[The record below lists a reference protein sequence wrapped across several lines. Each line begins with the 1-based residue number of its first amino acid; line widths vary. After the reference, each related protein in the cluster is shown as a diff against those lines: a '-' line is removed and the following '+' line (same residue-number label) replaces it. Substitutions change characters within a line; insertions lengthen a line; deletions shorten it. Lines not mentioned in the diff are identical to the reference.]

1 MLNLPVIV
9 AAGGINS
16 AGRTSG
22 HHAYRRLVLDHL
34 SQVQQSETQAALAA
48 LMGVNDSQFLLNHT
62 LVRKIEP
69 QYFDPAAVHWN
80 RQVTL
85 SAEHGPLTFETSATR
100 SAEALPRD
108 WQVEALANK
117 KLRVTVDGAP
127 TVLFPSTRAL
137 EVSVAGQL
145 PTGLVP
151 GELYPSRNHPRAL
164 QMTVFAASDALADLG
179 IDWQVVRSRVSA
191 ELISVYVSSSMGQ
204 LDDEGSGGMLRARAN
219 GRRVSSKQC
228 PLGFAQMPGD
238 FVNAYLLRSLGKTGP
253 AMGACATFLYNLQRG
268 VEDIRSGRARVAV
281 VGAVDAPITPEVMD
295 GYIAMGALA
304 TDKGLRELDGLSD
317 QQALDYRRAC
327 RPFGQNC
334 GFVIAESAQIVV
346 LFDDALALELGAT
359 IHGAVPS
366 VFVHADGAKKSIS
379 GPGAGNY
386 VTASRAMATLQAILG
401 KTRLAQ
407 GGLVQAHGTGTPQ
420 NRVTEAC
427 ILNRVARAFGI
438 EQWPIAAIKS
448 YVGHS
453 LGAASGDQLSATL
466 GMFKHGLL
474 PGIHTIDGIA
484 DDVAQDHLQ
493 FSLQTRE
500 IGNLDYALI
509 NSKGF
514 GGNNASA
521 ALLSPKVTECLLLQ
535 AHGTKALN
543 HWQKCHESVASQ
555 RAETEAQQLAGA
567 WSPSYFFDDGVIDD
581 SQIDLSAERLRLG
594 DVEMLLS
601 SDAPSDWRLD

>member
-9 AAGGINS
+9 AAGGVNS

-22 HHAYRRLVLDHL
+22 HHAYRRMVLDHL
-34 SQVQQSETQAALAA
+34 SLDHRRDTEAALAA
-48 LMGVNDSQFLLNHT
+48 LMGTNDRQYLRDHT
-62 LVRKIEP
+62 LVRQIES
-69 QYFDPAAVHWN
+69 QYFDPAAVNWN

-85 SAEHGPLTFETSATR
+85 SPDHGPLTFDTGAARGSEG
-100 SAEALPRD
+100 LPND
-108 WQVEALANK
+108 WQVQTLENK
-117 KLRVTVDGAP
+117 KLRVTVDGAS
-127 TVLFPSTRAL
+127 TVLFPSTRQL

-151 GELYPSRNHPRAL
+151 GALYASRNHPRAL

-179 IDWQVVRSRVSA
+179 IDWDSVRKRVSP
-191 ELISVYVSSSMGQ
+191 ELMSVYVSSSMGQ
-204 LDDEGSGGMLRARAN
+204 LDDDGSGGMLRARAH
-219 GRRVSSKQC
+219 GKRVSSKQC

-238 FVNAYLLRSLGKTGP
+238 FINAYLLRSMGKTGP

-268 VEDIRSGRARVAV
+268 VEDIRAGRARVAV

-304 TDKGLRELDGLSD
+304 TDRGLRDLDGLDGSG
-317 QQALDYRRAC
+317 ALDYRKAC

-346 LFDDALALELGAT
+346 LFDDALALEMGAT
-359 IHGAVPS
+359 IQGAVPS

-386 VTASRAMATLQAILG
+386 ITAARSMAALKEILG
-401 KTRLAQ
+401 EARLTR

-427 ILNRVARAFGI
+427 ILNRVAKAFGI
-438 EQWPIAAIKS
+438 DQWPVAAIKS

-466 GMFKHGLL
+466 GIFKHGLL
-474 PGIHTIDGIA
+474 PGIHTVSEIA
-484 DDVAQDHLQ
+484 EDVAQAHLQ
-493 FSLQTRE
+493 FSLQTHE
-500 IGNLDYALI
+500 IKVPDYALV

-521 ALLSPKVTECLLLQ
+521 ALLSPAITEQLLHR
-535 AHGTKALN
+535 AHGAKTLN
-543 HWQKCHESVASQ
+543 VWRDRQEKVAQQ
-555 RAETEAQQLAGA
+555 RETTEAQQLRGE
-567 WSPSYFFDDGVIDD
+567 WQPSYFFDDGVIND
-581 SQIDLSAERLRLG
+581 QQVDLNAQRMRLG
-594 DVEMLLS
+594 DYEIALKG
-601 SDAPSDWRLD
+601 DTPPTWRLD

>member
-22 HHAYRRLVLDHL
+22 HHAYRRMVLEHL
-34 SQVQQSETQAALAA
+34 SQAQQGETQTALSA
-48 LMGVNDSQFLLNHT
+48 LMGANDRQFLLDHT

-85 SAEHGPLTFETSATR
+85 SADHGPLTFETSATR

-108 WQVEALANK
+108 WQVETLANK

-127 TVLFPSTRAL
+127 TVLFPSTREL

-179 IDWQVVRSRVSA
+179 IDWDVVRSRVSP
-191 ELISVYVSSSMGQ
+191 ELMSVYVSSSMGQ

-304 TDKGLRELDGLSD
+304 TDKGLRELDGLEG

-386 VTASRAMATLQAILG
+386 ITAARAMATLQAILG
-401 KTRLAQ
+401 KARLAR

-427 ILNRVARAFGI
+427 ILNRVAQAFGV

-453 LGAASGDQLSATL
+453 LGAASADQLSATL
-466 GMFKHGLL
+466 GMFKHKLL
-474 PGIHTIDGIA
+474 PGIHTIDCIA
-484 DDVAQDHLQ
+484 DDVAQDHLR

-521 ALLSPKVTECLLLQ
+521 ALLSPDVTERLLRQ
-535 AHGTKALN
+535 AHGAKALSQ
-543 HWQKCHESVASQ
+543 WQSRHESVASQ
-555 RAETEAQQLAGA
+555 RAETEAQQLAGG

-581 SQIDLSAERLRLG
+581 SQIDLSAECVRLG
-594 DVEMLLS
+594 GVEIPLT
-601 SDAPSDWRLD
+601 SDAPSDWQLD

>member
-9 AAGGINS
+9 AVGGINS

-22 HHAYRRLVLDHL
+22 HHAYRRMVLDHL
-34 SQVQQSETQAALAA
+34 STVQRRETEAALAA
-48 LMGVNDSQFLLNHT
+48 LMDTTDLQYLRDHT
-62 LVRKIEP
+62 LVRKIES
-69 QYFDPAAVHWN
+69 QYFDPAAVNWH

-85 SAEHGPLTFETSATR
+85 SADHGPLTFDTGATR
-100 SAEALPRD
+100 SAEGFPRD
-108 WQVEALANK
+108 WQVQKLDNR
-117 KLRVTVDGAP
+117 KLRVTVDAAP
-127 TVLFPSTRAL
+127 TVLFPSTRQL
-137 EVSVAGQL
+137 EVSAAGQL

-151 GELYPSRNHPRAL
+151 GDLYASRNHPRAL

-179 IDWQVVRSRVSA
+179 IDWDLVRNRVSP

-204 LDDEGSGGMLRARAN
+204 LDDDGSGGMLRARAN
-219 GRRVSSKQC
+219 GKRVSSKQC

-238 FVNAYLLRSLGKTGP
+238 FINAYLLRSLGKTGP

-268 VEDIRSGRARVAV
+268 VEDIRAGRARVAV
-281 VGAVDAPITPEVMD
+281 VGAVDAPITPEVME

-304 TDKGLRELDGLSD
+304 TDKGLRDLDSLGADS
-317 QQALDYRRAC
+317 ALDYRNAC

-346 LFDDALALELGAT
+346 LFDDALALEMGAS
-359 IHGAVPS
+359 IQGAVPS

-386 VTASRAMATLQAILG
+386 ITAARTMAALRDILG
-401 KTRLAQ
+401 EARLIR

-427 ILNRVARAFGI
+427 ILNRVAEAFGI
-438 EQWPIAAIKS
+438 DQWPIAAIKS

-466 GMFKHGLL
+466 GIFKYGLL
-474 PGIHTIDGIA
+474 PGIQTVNEIA
-484 DDVAQDHLQ
+484 DDVARAHLQ
-493 FSLQTRE
+493 FSLQTQE
-500 IGNLDYALI
+500 IDIPDYALI

-521 ALLSPKVTECLLLQ
+521 ALLSPAITEQLLSR
-535 AHGTKALN
+535 AHGAKTIST
-543 HWQKCHESVASQ
+543 WQARQEKVAQQ
-555 RAETEAQQLAGA
+555 REATEARQLRGQ
-567 WSPSYFFDDGVIDD
+567 WTPSYFFDDGVIGD
-581 SQIDLSAERLRLG
+581 QQVDLNKQRIRVG
-594 DVEMLLS
+594 DWEIALKGDTPLN
-601 SDAPSDWRLD
+601 WRLD